1 LTAQR
6 REAAIWF
13 TATAIAVL
21 LIALD
26 RTHMFAVL
34 YVAIMLM
41 ALALRLFFLLC
52 VRVVKEYERAVV
64 LRLGRYQGTRGPGP
78 IIVVPGLDNLQTI
91 DMRLQFQ
98 EVPHESCITKDNARI
113 DVDFLFYWRIKD
125 PEMAALRIKGLDES
139 LRGLAT
145 GLLRAVIG
153 DISLDNALAE
163 REHINL
169 QLREK
174 IDEVTEQ
181 WGIEVSTVEIRE
193 ILMPADIQEIMSRQ
207 MAAERTRR
215 ATVLEAE
222 GYKEAQML
230 RAQGEATALQML
242 YEAAR
247 QVDANTLSL
256 KYMET
261 LQHIGDGQSTKYV
274 LPMEITGFARRVTEM
289 LGTDHASE
297 ESNAPRPQGG
307 EARESDASR
316 NLKFLETLRRLS
328 PEQLKWLLS
337 MAGDADNGIG
347 KATQNVPAQTTDG
360 AVSANDSTVAPPADD
375 ANEPVVGKASGLADS
390 TSQDQRQTTEALP
403 AEEQEDIPTVS

>member
-1 LTAQR
+1 MTAQR

-13 TATAIAVL
+13 TATAIAIL

-34 YVAIMLM
+34 YVAFMLM
-41 ALALRLFFLLC
+41 ALGLRLFFLLC
-52 VRVVKEYERAVV
+52 VRVVNEYQRAVV

-78 IIVVPGLDNLQTI
+78 IIVVPGLHSVQTI
-91 DMRLQFQ
+91 DMRLQFL

-125 PEMAALRIKGLDES
+125 PEMAVLRIRGLDES

-230 RAQGEATALQML
+230 RAQGQATALQML
-242 YEAAR
+242 NEAAR

-261 LQHIGDGQSTKYV
+261 LQRIGEGQATKYV
-274 LPMEITGFARRVTEM
+274 LPMEITGFARRVTDLLTPDRDGED
-289 LGTDHASE
+289 LNASR
-297 ESNAPRPQGG
+297 SPGG
-307 EARESDASR
+307 EARESDASQE
-316 NLKFLETLRRLS
+316 LKFLETLRRLS
-328 PEQLKWLLS
+328 PEQVSGCSPWQGGAIAAYRKQPKTYRRRPQS
-337 MAGDADNGIG
+337 A
-347 KATQNVPAQTTDG
+347 QSAQTI
-360 AVSANDSTVAPPADD
+360 A
-375 ANEPVVGKASGLADS
+375 ASHLRPM
-390 TSQDQRQTTEALP
+390 TRTNP
-403 AEEQEDIPTVS
+403 